1 MKKIGYLQIKYLY
14 IFQGPDRG
22 EIVVLK
28 APDSENKDYI
38 KRVIG
43 IGGDT
48 VAIID
53 GQVYLNGDI
62 IRRRLYRRRFLY
74 SGIMKIITGG
84 SRRICICIRR
94 Q

>member
-1 MKKIGYLQIKYLY
+1 MYPTLHEKIDFFQIKYLY
-14 IFQGPDRG
+14 IFRSQRG

-28 APDSENKDYI
+28 APDFPNKDYI

-53 GQVYLNGDI
+53 GKFI
-62 IRRRLYRRRFLY
+62 
-74 SGIMKIITGG
+74 
-84 SRRICICIRR
+84 
-94 Q
+94 